1 MSGRL
6 FERAFATQARG
17 YVAALAVT
25 IVALI
30 ARGIVDPVVGA
41 YVPYLAVLPAV
52 VFSAWWCG
60 LGPSVV
66 ATVLCFVGEQYWFLP
81 PYHTLALV
89 SREEVAGTVVYFLV
103 SAVVIALAALNRRAG
118 VLLAKSNE
126 TLQQTTEELRR
137 SHEELESR
145 VKERTREVEQKH
157 SELLTQMD
165 VVRDLSGRLLQMQD
179 EERRRIARALHDS
192 VGQIAAALSMNLSAV
207 NEQGRGLSPKAGAAV
222 ADSVVLVQEL
232 SREIRTISHLLHPP
246 LLDEVGLASALQWF
260 VEGFSQRSG
269 IETQLELSGNLGRLP
284 EEMETC
290 IFRMVQEC
298 LTNVHRHSGSPTATV
313 RISRFEDRVSVEIRD
328 TGQGMPVEKKQALMS
343 SGSVGVGIRGMQ
355 ERLRQFGGTL
365 IVKSENGAGTVL
377 QATLSLSPPSSG
389 AASRKEIA

>member
-1 MSGRL
+1 MSGGR
-6 FERAFATQARG
+6 FQRAVPARARG
-17 YVAALAVT
+17 YIVALAVT
-25 IVALI
+25 AVALV
-30 ARGIVDPVVGA
+30 ARGIVDPAVGA

-52 VFSAWWCG
+52 VLSAWWCG

-66 ATVLCFVGEQYWFLP
+66 AAVLCFLGEQYWFLP
-81 PYHTLALV
+81 PYHTLRIV
-89 SREEVAGTVVYFLV
+89 SGEELAGTVVYFLV
-103 SAVVIALAALNRRAG
+103 SAVVIGLAELNRRAG
-118 VLLAKSNE
+118 VLLAKTNKA
-126 TLQQTTEELRR
+126 LQQTTEELRK

-145 VKERTREVEQKH
+145 VKERTREVEHKH

-192 VGQIAAALSMNLSAV
+192 VGQIAAALSMNLGVV
-207 NEQGRGLSPKAGAAV
+207 NQQGPGLTQKASAAV
-222 ADSVVLVQEL
+222 ADSVILVQEL

-260 VEGFSQRSG
+260 VDGFTQRSG
-269 IETQLELSGNLGRLP
+269 IETHLELPGDLDRLP
-284 EEMETC
+284 AEMETC

-298 LTNVHRHSGSPTATV
+298 LTNVHRHSGSATATI
-313 RISRFEDRVSVEIRD
+313 RISRVDDRVNVEIRD
-328 TGQGMPVEKKQALMS
+328 TGRGMPPEKKQALLS

-365 IVKSENGAGTVL
+365 SVNSENGAGTIM
-377 QATLSLSPPSSG
+377 QATLSLSPPPSG
-389 AASRKEIA
+389 AASRKEVA